1 MKRIVIFQ
9 EGSNTV
15 ELLDDD
21 GSDVPNYAERLSDL
35 LQVGN
40 VSIINT
46 TGGSLV
52 VRPSKITSVLIQDH
66 KEPPKKPIKKDPKN
80 IKKAEPKKEVD
91 IITDVD

>member
-21 GSDVPNYAERLSDL
+21 GSEVPSYAERLKDL

-46 TGGSLV
+46 TSGSLV
-52 VRPSKITSVLIQDH
+52 VRPSKITSVLIHDH
-66 KEPPKKPIKKDPKN
+66 KEPPKNPITKDPKN
-80 IKKAEPKKEVD
+80 NKKAKAKKEVD